1 MGFPGLLIRRERLA
15 RDWSQKGLCQGI
27 CTVSYLSKI
36 EQGKAEPSEEVLALL
51 LKRLGVVW
59 HAGETAQR
67 AQTLA
72 EELFDAFCS
81 MDTAREEAL
90 RAELTAHYDD
100 YVNSSAML
108 DLMLL
113 EHLCANT
120 PCPEL
125 SYFAPVM
132 EERQRALWLL
142 LCDRPEEAFQL
153 LPLPITC
160 ALAGY
165 GDYMAGRYPLAQE
178 RLQRAFDQAAEEC
191 RPHLMLF
198 CRLILGN
205 CCSDLNDYPA
215 TLRHYTAARRL
226 AQALGDE
233 GALRDIGYNL
243 AATQMQVGRFEEAWR
258 YFAALPE
265 PSMMDLHK
273 LAICC
278 EALGRREEALAALD
292 RAETSFC
299 PAVPSREQAEQ
310 MCRVVRYRLN
320 HPDYLRDPA
329 YGAMLTDCF
338 ARLRQGLPQG
348 YAAFHLPWL
357 EEWYTANRQYKQAL
371 ELLKEFPGA
380 VAFNRI

>member
-90 RAELTAHYDD
+90 RAELTVHYDD

-153 LPLPITC
+153 LPLPVTC
-160 ALAGY
+160 ALAGH
-165 GDYMAGRYPLAQE
+165 GDYVAGRYPLAQE

-205 CCSDLNDYPA
+205 CCSDENDYPA

-226 AQALGDE
+226 AQALG
-233 GALRDIGYNL
+233 G
-243 AATQMQVGRFEEAWR
+243 
-258 YFAALPE
+258 
-265 PSMMDLHK
+265 
-273 LAICC
+273 
-278 EALGRREEALAALD
+278 
-292 RAETSFC
+292 
-299 PAVPSREQAEQ
+299 
-310 MCRVVRYRLN
+310 
-320 HPDYLRDPA
+320 
-329 YGAMLTDCF
+329 
-338 ARLRQGLPQG
+338 
-348 YAAFHLPWL
+348 
-357 EEWYTANRQYKQAL
+357 
-371 ELLKEFPGA
+371 
-380 VAFNRI
+380 